1 VIAHPNPGAWV
12 WPAAMI
18 VWGPGFTSA
27 RHSHHCVQLVM
38 VTRGRLRIRSGPGAA
53 WKICGAA
60 LVRPDADHEVD
71 ARGKTLLIGF
81 IDPESELGTALAE
94 RIQGDISRLAAADV
108 KHWRLALGSK
118 LTRERVERW
127 VRKDLLSA
135 RRVVK
140 IHPRVRRVLKYLR
153 ENLGSGT
160 DLSLKTLADVSGL
173 SPSRLMHAFTAS
185 VGVPVRPF
193 ILWLRLQRA
202 SYELMNGVTVTETAH
217 IAGFS
222 DAAHLTRTFRR
233 MLGTTPK
240 DLAGRKRMSEGLSI
254 QRTEAATANG

>member
-1 VIAHPNPGAWV
+1 MITYPNPGAWV

-38 VTRGRLRIRSGPGAA
+38 VTQGTLRIRSGPGAA

-108 KHWRLALGSK
+108 KHWRIALGSK
-118 LTRERVERW
+118 LTQQRVERW
-127 VRKDLLSA
+127 VRKDLLSG
-135 RRVVK
+135 RRVVR

-153 ENLGSGT
+153 DNLGRVRIFHSRPWPMSLVFRHRGLCTCSQGRSEFRYVPLSFGSASSGH
-160 DLSLKTLADVSGL
+160 
-173 SPSRLMHAFTAS
+173 P
-185 VGVPVRPF
+185 
-193 ILWLRLQRA
+193 
-202 SYELMNGVTVTETAH
+202 
-217 IAGFS
+217 
-222 DAAHLTRTFRR
+222 
-233 MLGTTPK
+233 
-240 DLAGRKRMSEGLSI
+240 MSS
-254 QRTEAATANG
+254 